1 MITKITGFS
10 LLFLGLAIILWS
22 LYSSYNIFTGATK
35 VPQVFNFSQQTSP
48 STENQTSNPQD
59 QLGKMI
65 GEQIKGILPQDVL
78 PTFLNLIAWSMFVG
92 LSMLAGSQIANLGIK
107 LIK

>member
-1 MITKITGFS
+1 MATKITGFA

-35 VPQVFNFSQQTSP
+35 VPQVFNPSQQTS
-48 STENQTSNPQD
+48 SAVED
-59 QLGKMI
+59 QASDPLGKMI
-65 GEQIKGILPQDVL
+65 GEQIKGILPQDAL
-78 PTFLNLIAWSMFVG
+78 STFLNLASWAMFVG
-92 LSMLAGSQIANLGIK
+92 LTILAGIQIANLGIK